1 MQKIWG
7 LHKMVED
14 KNKVGGLTL
23 LNLQT
28 DYKAA
33 VTKSV
38 WYWWNE
44 SQIDQMVQNRVQK

>member
-1 MQKIWG
+1 
-7 LHKMVED
+7 MVED

-33 VTKSV
+33 VTIGEMKV
-38 WYWWNE
+38 
-44 SQIDQMVQNRVQK
+44 K